1 MRRFLAFA
9 PIVLWA
15 LGGAATL
22 VLNVVAT
29 WRSDSFVVVKLLT
42 NVTIDIF
49 LAAWWPV
56 TWAIWS
62 FQLLLGYPT
71 ALDLVLG

>member
-56 TWAIWS
+56 TWAVWS
-62 FQLLLGYPT
+62 VQLFLGYPT
-71 ALDLVLG
+71 PLDVVLV